1 MTCSTIMCI
10 PKECTHTRTHSVRQT
25 VSNVPYTRGIQDVHD
40 REWMILS
47 APPVDD
53 SPMLDSA
60 LEEKN
65 VHVRVRVKDGLPETT
80 HRFRLVQKDG
90 KYQLEEIAVVE
101 EKEEERVDNIA
112 PMMK

>member
-1 MTCSTIMCI
+1 
-10 PKECTHTRTHSVRQT
+10 
-25 VSNVPYTRGIQDVHD
+25 
-40 REWMILS
+40 MILS

-53 SPMLDSA
+53 SPMLDSAA

-90 KYQLEEIAVVE
+90 KYQLEEIVVVE
-101 EKEEERVDNIA
+101 EKEEERTDNSA
-112 PMMK
+112 PTMK